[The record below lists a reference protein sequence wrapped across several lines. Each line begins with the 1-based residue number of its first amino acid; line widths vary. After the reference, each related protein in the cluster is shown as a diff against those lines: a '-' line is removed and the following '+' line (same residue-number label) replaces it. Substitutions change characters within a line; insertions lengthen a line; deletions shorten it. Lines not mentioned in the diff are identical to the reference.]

1 MTSADALQ
9 TLLEVQALDTRA
21 DQLARRRAT
30 LAARAELDA
39 VTSSLRACTVELEAV
54 SGRASELERV
64 QKRAEDEIATLE
76 DKAGATQ
83 RQLYGG
89 SVTSPRELQA
99 LQEEAASLRR
109 RIGSRED
116 DVLAVMEELEPV
128 AADRARLE
136 AAREDAAAR
145 AAGLQADITR
155 SEAAIDAE
163 LAEVAAA
170 RDGLVSRVPAPL
182 LAQYER
188 IRARTGGIG
197 IARLEGNRC
206 TGCHLELPNREVDEV
221 RRAAP
226 DAVVLHDECGR
237 ILVRA

>member
-1 MTSADALQ
+1 MVTDALQ
-9 TLLEVQALDTRA
+9 TLLEVQALDTRS

-30 LAARAELDA
+30 LAARTELAAVTASSQARAAELDA
-39 VTSSLRACTVELEAV
+39 VEARAH
-54 SGRASELERV
+54 ELERA
-64 QKRAEDEIATLE
+64 QKRAEDEIASLE
-76 DKAGATQ
+76 DKASATD
-83 RQLYGG
+83 RQLYSGT
-89 SVTSPRELQA
+89 VTAPRELQA

-116 DVLAVMEELEPV
+116 DVLTVMEELEPV
-128 AADRARLE
+128 AADAARLRVARDE
-136 AAREDAAAR
+136 AAGR
-145 AAGLQADITR
+145 AAQLRADVDR
-155 SEAAIDAE
+155 SEGAIDAE
-163 LAEVAAA
+163 LGEVAATRA
-170 RDGLVSRVPAPL
+170 RLVADVPGPL